1 MNLKHI
7 IESWRD
13 EEYRET
19 LNDETRSLLP
29 ESPAG
34 EVELSE
40 ADLKSVDGGTS
51 VSFSVSYSWTYSWTH
66 TWDGGTNNDGTCKSK
81 VMESAN

>member
-13 EEYRET
+13 EEYRES

-34 EVELSE
+34 EIELTE
-40 ADLKSVDGGTS
+40 ADLADIDGGTS
-51 VSFSVSYSWTYSWTH
+51 ITISVSWTWSFSFTWTIPAA
-66 TWDGGTNNDGTCKSK
+66 NDPSP
-81 VMESAN
+81 EA

>member
-1 MNLKHI
+1 MSLNHI

-13 EEYRET
+13 EEYRES

-34 EVELSE
+34 EVELTE
-40 ADLKSVDGGTS
+40 ADLADVDGGTS
-51 VSFSVSYSWTYSWTH
+51 ITVTVTYTWT
-66 TWDGGTNNDGTCKSK
+66 
-81 VMESAN
+81 